1 MKSLA
6 IITFLLA
13 ALHVSFAQT
22 FEGVIEAKTSTTATS
37 EKADVKWYVKN
48 GNSRIEITGTADGKN
63 TGAVLIF
70 QKSNNQLYL
79 LSNIG
84 GQEAAFVIP
93 QDSLRAVQ
101 KNANTLAVKMEGTK
115 KVAGHVCYL
124 VKIQSPDGYSECWVS
139 DAVQLSPENFPPA
152 LRSKGI
158 IGSLKANGIKGI
170 PLEVTSYNS
179 AGETEFS
186 FQITN
191 IIPQAVSDAQF
202 QLPANAQSGEELLKK
217 SVKAE

>member
-1 MKSLA
+1 M
-6 IITFLLA
+6 TVVF
-13 ALHVSFAQT
+13 SFAQT
-22 FEGVIEAKTSTTATS
+22 FEGVIEATTSTKATK
-37 EKADVKWYVKN
+37 ENATVKWYLKN
-48 GNSRIEITGTADGKN
+48 GNSRMEITGVADGKPTN
-63 TGAVLIF
+63 STLLF

-84 GQEAAFVIP
+84 GKEAAFAIP
-93 QDSLRAVQ
+93 QDSLKVVQ
-101 KNANTLAVKMEGTK
+101 KNTNTLAVKMEGTK

-124 VKIQSPDGYSECWVS
+124 VKIQSPDGYSECWVT
-139 DAVQLSPENFPPA
+139 DAVQLSTENFPPA

-170 PLEVTSYNS
+170 PLEVVSYNS

-186 FQITN
+186 FQITS
-191 IIPQAVSDAQF
+191 ILPLAVSDAQF